1 MSLCPAQRAF
11 FAALLTLV
19 CFTAF
24 FASNTK
30 AQAIQPKQPKGQ
42 TAVVI
47 DERLSI
53 LRFEPSLSAVIFQRI
68 SHGREVKVLG
78 AKKVDGVVF
87 YRVFVPPNTRAWIQ
101 SEAVVSTVRK
111 GDDER
116 LFNLIKASDGMDKIE
131 RARIFL
137 EVFYNSPHRPA
148 TLLIFGDAAN
158 DTAEKLSHDIQRKF
172 DEKEVVASGAP
183 AHSFYWNFK
192 ELDKFRR
199 QGMNFA
205 FDMDQKKFRYDGAEW
220 REIVR
225 RFPNS
230 AEAEEAR
237 KRLGLLQE
245 RAVQK

>member
-1 MSLCPAQRAF
+1 MSLHLAQRTF
-11 FAALLTLV
+11 VAALLTLV

-24 FASNTK
+24 TPDTR
-30 AQAIQPKQPKGQ
+30 AQAIQSKQPKGQ

-53 LRFEPSLSAVIFQRI
+53 LRFEPSLSAVIFQRL

-78 AKKVDGVVF
+78 AKKSDGVVF
-87 YRVFVPPNTRAWIQ
+87 YRVLVPPSTRAWIQ

-116 LFNLIKASDGMDKIE
+116 LFNLIMASDGMDKIE

-137 EVFYNSPHRPA
+137 EVFHISSHRPA
-148 TLLIFGDAAN
+148 VLLIFGDAAN
-158 DTAEKLSHDIQRKF
+158 ETAEKLSRDIQHKF
-172 DEKEVVASGAP
+172 DEREVAASGAP

-199 QGMNFA
+199 QGMNFT
-205 FDMDQKKFRYDGAEW
+205 FNMDQKKFCYDGAEW
-220 REIVR
+220 REVIQ

-230 AEAEEAR
+230 TEAAEAR
-237 KRLGLLQE
+237 KRLDLLLDK
-245 RAVQK
+245 AAQK